1 MVTAFKEQDVFGQI
15 QSSTQ
20 SRDTQRQNKALSR
33 GTLSGSF
40 RDICMSRWTGVPL
53 GEFSS
58 TLALKRECEKA
69 GGLSSMS
76 WIWILSVPGNH
87 RTCLCS
93 ADKEFTNKGRK
104 QYKTTVPLLFTL
116 HGTAFSSSPHRIY
129 WLTRSLISSSRLN
142 YLRYVLTDAV
152 ICVHINFERILFT
165 GSWSIKAEEEKN
177 RSSTEKLSVDLLF
190 FSLLCLMSGATIHQ
204 FQPRNKQLCIYW
216 CTNKLCIY
224 SCTKWF
230 IKFFFRYVIKFFFRY
245 VSTP

>member
-165 GSWSIKAEEEKN
+165 GSWSIKAEEEKKKEKRRKEKKKKKKKKKEEEEEKN
-177 RSSTEKLSVDLLF
+177 RSSTVNLAVDLLF
-190 FSLLCLMSGATIHQ
+190 FSLLGLMSGATIHQ
-204 FQPRNKQLCIYW
+204 FQPLNKQAMHLLMY
-216 CTNKLCIY
+216 
-224 SCTKWF
+224 
-230 IKFFFRYVIKFFFRY
+230 
-245 VSTP
+245 